1 MARKRARILADA
13 ISARLEQGEQNAEAP
28 KRDYASERG
37 SLIAEAAD
45 GRLRNGKLRL
55 VDPSTCRMWSGHNRL
70 YDLLTPESCEDLIK
84 SIKAVGR
91 QEMAA
96 IVRPVSD
103 GGPHEFEVICGARR
117 HYAVSYLREAEHR
130 TDILYLID
138 IRDLSDEEAFR
149 IADLENRER
158 EDISDY
164 ERSRDYSRALETYYQ
179 SNKALMAE
187 RIGVDRTWLSR
198 FLRIGELPDEVLR
211 AYPDVRE
218 IGIRHAAE
226 LSPLL
231 SGESRGAVIEE
242 AKRLADA
249 RANGDKPSASAVLAA
264 LKKAAKQGPSR
275 DIRRLEDRDGRLLL
289 TAETKARSAVLTISR
304 SRLRDRDAMMAAIEE
319 ALYGD

>member
-13 ISARLEQGEQNAEAP
+13 ISARVERDVAEESP
-28 KRDYASERG
+28 KRDYAAERG

-45 GRLRNGKLRL
+45 GRLRNGKIRL
-55 VDPSTCRMWSGHNRL
+55 VDPKSCRMWSGHNRM
-70 YDLLTPESCEDLIK
+70 YNLLTPESCGDLIK

-96 IVRPVSD
+96 IVRPVSAE
-103 GGPHEFEVICGARR
+103 GGIQYEVICGARR
-117 HYAVSYLREAEHR
+117 HFAVSYLREAEHR
-130 TDILYLID
+130 TDILYLVD

-158 EDISDY
+158 EDISDF
-164 ERSRDYSRALETYYQ
+164 ERSRDYRRALDAYYQ
-179 SNKALMAE
+179 GNKALMAE

-198 FLRIGELPDEVLR
+198 YLRIGELPPDILD

-231 SGESRGAVIEE
+231 SSPAEE
-242 AKRLADA
+242 RVLSEARRLKEA
-249 RANGDKPSASAVLAA
+249 RANGDTPSASSVLAS
-264 LKKAAKQGPSR
+264 LKKAAKAGPLR
-275 DIRRLEDRDGRLLL
+275 DLQRFEDEKGRLLL
-289 TAETKARSAVLTISR
+289 TSEVKARSVVLTVSR
-304 SRLRDRDAMMAAIEE
+304 SRLRDREEIMAAIAA